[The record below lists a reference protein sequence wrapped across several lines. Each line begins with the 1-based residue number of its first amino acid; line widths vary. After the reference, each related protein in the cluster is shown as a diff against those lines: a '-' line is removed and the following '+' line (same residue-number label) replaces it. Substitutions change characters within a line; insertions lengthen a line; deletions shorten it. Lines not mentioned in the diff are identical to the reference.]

1 MLSFKKYTLLL
12 LLFLANAVSY
22 AQTKKLDQLFAQ
34 LQRTATK
41 QERLDNIL
49 AICDEYQSLNRDT
62 LYNLALEA
70 RELANAQPDKEKKA
84 LAAMALADA
93 YMQWGWSDSALAVF
107 EPLVVSNKG
116 YTPANYFKMQRHHAM
131 IYGSHAQYEQ
141 ALPILY
147 SALTGAEQWKDT
159 LNQAAIMNSIGS
171 IAMAMEKPAEAMA
184 WIHKA
189 AALCVGNTKCKPVLA
204 AVYTN
209 AANVYTQQGD
219 NDSLQYYIER
229 AVPLARE
236 AENLYVLA
244 TALRIKA
251 SMLTNQKKLPEAET
265 ALKEMLEIRRV
276 TSGEGLFI
284 EDNLRLAEFYAQSGQ
299 LDKAIALCNNI
310 LGRGVK
316 DSARLQTVNDPK
328 IRLEYWQALA
338 SYYKQANKGTEYR
351 EALEN
356 VISLKDSFY
365 TANSEKAIADA
376 EIKYQVEKKQNTI
389 LQQKYSLQRNRILLY
404 GSLALLAMLLVIVF
418 FILRDIRRRQKLKME
433 IALAN
438 EQIKADA
445 AVKNA
450 EEKERLRIAAD
461 LHDNIGAY
469 ASAIRADVEKI
480 TQGGDED
487 TSQNLDNLQ
496 QHSQEIMNSLRDTIW
511 ALNKENITITG
522 ISDRIKNYISKLQ
535 PSYNHV
541 QFNIEEKVTND
552 RRINSQAA
560 LNIFRIVQEAVH
572 NALKHSRAKNIDVA
586 IYSDETASIMVAD
599 DGIGLDGSALR
610 GSGNGITNM
619 QARAAESGL
628 QLSIHTADNKGT
640 SVEMLFPT
648 TN

>member
-1 MLSFKKYTLLL
+1 MSSFKKYILL
-12 LLFLANAVSY
+12 LLFLANAAAY
-22 AQTKKLDQLFAQ
+22 AQTKKLNRLTAQ
-34 LQRTATK
+34 LQRSATK
-41 QERLDNIL
+41 QERLNNIL

-62 LYNLALEA
+62 LYSLALEA

-107 EPLVVSNKG
+107 EPLVINDKG
-116 YTPANYFKMQRHHAM
+116 YTPASYFKMQRHHAM
-131 IYGSHAQYEQ
+131 IYGSHARYEQ

-147 SALTGAEQWKDT
+147 SALTGAEKWKDT
-159 LNQAAIMNSIGS
+159 MNQAAIMNSIGS

-189 AALCVGNTKCKPVLA
+189 ATLCMSNAKYTPVLA

-209 AANVYTQQGD
+209 AANVYTQQGKK
-219 NDSLQYYIER
+219 DSLEYFIER

-251 SMLTNQKKLPEAET
+251 SMLTGRKKFTEAET
-265 ALKEMLEIRRV
+265 ALKEMLEIRKI

-316 DSARLQTVNDPK
+316 DSTRITVNDPK

-338 SYYKQANKGTEYR
+338 TYYKQANKGTEYQY
-351 EALEN
+351 ALEN

-365 TANSEKAIADA
+365 YANSERAIADA

-404 GSLALLAMLLVIVF
+404 GSLALLAMLLVIAF

-433 IALAN
+433 IALAG
-438 EQIKADA
+438 EQIKAVA

-480 TQGGDED
+480 TQAGTDD
-487 TSQNLDNLQ
+487 TRQNLDNLQ

-511 ALNKENITITG
+511 ALNKDNITITG
-522 ISDRIKNYISKLQ
+522 ISDRVKNYISKLQ

-552 RRINSQAA
+552 IRINSQAA

-572 NALKHSRAKNIDVA
+572 NALKHSGAKNIDVA
-586 IYSDETASIMVAD
+586 IYSEETAAVTVSD
-599 DGIGLDGSALR
+599 DGIGLNGSAQR
-610 GSGNGITNM
+610 GSGNGIMNM

-628 QLSIHTADNKGT
+628 QLSVHSLENKGT
-640 SVEMLFPT
+640 SVKMLIPT

>member
-1 MLSFKKYTLLL
+1 MLSFKKYILLL
-12 LLFLANAVSY
+12 LLLANAAAY
-22 AQTKKLDQLFAQ
+22 AQTKKLNRLSAQ
-34 LQRTATK
+34 LQRSATK

-62 LYNLALEA
+62 LYSLALEA
-70 RELANAQPDKEKKA
+70 RELANAQPDKEKRA

-107 EPLVVSNKG
+107 EPLVINDKG

-131 IYGSHAQYEQ
+131 IYGSHARYEQ

-147 SALTGAEQWKDT
+147 SALTGAEKWKDT

-189 AALCVGNTKCKPVLA
+189 ATLCMGNAKYTPVLA

-209 AANVYTQQGD
+209 AANVYTQKGD
-219 NDSLQYYIER
+219 NDSLEYYIER

-236 AENLYVLA
+236 AENLFVLA

-251 SMLTNQKKLPEAET
+251 SILTGRKKFPEAET
-265 ALKEMLEIRRV
+265 ALKEMLEIRRL

-284 EDNLRLAEFYAQSGQ
+284 EDNLRLTEFYAQSGQ

-316 DSARLQTVNDPK
+316 DSTRMTVNDPK

-338 SYYKQANKGTEYR
+338 SYYKQANKGTEYQY
-351 EALEN
+351 ALEN

-365 TANSEKAIADA
+365 YANSEKAIADA

-404 GSLALLAMLLVIVF
+404 GSLALLAMLLVIAF

-433 IALAN
+433 IALAG
-438 EQIKADA
+438 EQIKAEA

-480 TQGGDED
+480 TQAGNDD
-487 TSQNLDNLQ
+487 TRQNLDNLQ

-522 ISDRIKNYISKLQ
+522 ISDRVKNYISKLQ
-535 PSYNHV
+535 PSYSHV

-552 RRINSQAA
+552 IRINSQAA

-572 NALKHSRAKNIDVA
+572 NALKHSGAKNIDVS
-586 IYSDETASIMVAD
+586 IYSEETAAVTVSD
-599 DGIGLDGSALR
+599 DGIGLNGSAQQ
-610 GSGNGITNM
+610 GSGNGIMNM

-628 QLSIHTADNKGT
+628 QLSMHSLNNNGT
-640 SVEMLFPT
+640 SVKMLIPT